1 MRAVA
6 LAAIVVTATISPL
19 AAQGSTAELLGQ
31 AHEFYE
37 RLEVERALPLLRQ
50 IVSPNWPFEV
60 TREQRVEA
68 YKYLGACLTLA
79 GKRDSA
85 VLFFRAAIERDPFTE
100 LDPNL
105 FTPAQLATFGE
116 AQRRTFAVAV
126 RPVASAR
133 VDPRT
138 ARVTF
143 TIVVTHAALVDVKL
157 SAVGTGPRQSLFQGT
172 MDGVREITWDGLFAD
187 RRLAPQGRYALAV
200 AGRSRLTGTSDSAR
214 VYFDLRHE
222 VAPLEDTLPALDRGA
237 LLPERISPEAARR
250 DVAKGL
256 GVAAAALVIA
266 GAANG
271 DLGGGEGGG
280 AGVVGGAAPAGAQ
293 RALTVAPLVSLVE
306 HRVDAGFG
314 VERSLGPIVGA
325 VGTLRVGP
333 RLEAAVRAVGGRLIG
348 STGVLDRDVGELGVE
363 ASVVTVPWLV
373 LQAGA
378 ARRAY
383 STKLGRQTWTL
394 VGLGAKARMA
404 FAGDAIHS
412 VWRAALLPPV
422 SASGLR
428 GPDTA
433 VRAATGLEYRV
444 RTMTLCVEYSLERY
458 DFPAEAGV
466 RRLEQ
471 LSAVT
476 LLLELRLR

>member
-1 MRAVA
+1 MRPLA
-6 LAAIVVTATISPL
+6 LAAIVATATISPL

-85 VLFFRAAIERDPFTE
+85 VLYFRAAIERDPFTE

-143 TIVVTHAALVDVKL
+143 TVVATHAALVDVKL

-172 MDGVREITWDGLFAD
+172 MDGVREITWDGLFSD

-222 VAPLEDTLPALDRGA
+222 VAPLEDTLRDLDRGA

-256 GVAAAALVIA
+256 GVAAAALLIA

-271 DLGGGEGGG
+271 DLGGGERGG
-280 AGVVGGAAPAGAQ
+280 AVVVAATAAVTGVVAFLVGRRHGAIPQNIVANARR
-293 RALTVAPLVSLVE
+293 RAERDSANASVRGRNADRIAATVLLVSPA
-306 HRVDAGFG
+306 AG
-314 VERSLGPIVGA
+314 EGP
-325 VGTLRVGP
+325 GP
-333 RLEAAVRAVGGRLIG
+333 
-348 STGVLDRDVGELGVE
+348 
-363 ASVVTVPWLV
+363 
-373 LQAGA
+373 
-378 ARRAY
+378 
-383 STKLGRQTWTL
+383 
-394 VGLGAKARMA
+394 
-404 FAGDAIHS
+404 
-412 VWRAALLPPV
+412 
-422 SASGLR
+422 
-428 GPDTA
+428 
-433 VRAATGLEYRV
+433 
-444 RTMTLCVEYSLERY
+444 
-458 DFPAEAGV
+458 
-466 RRLEQ
+466 
-471 LSAVT
+471 
-476 LLLELRLR
+476 

>member
-1 MRAVA
+1 MRPLA
-6 LAAIVVTATISPL
+6 LAAIVATATISPL

-100 LDPNL
+100 LDPNV

-143 TIVVTHAALVDVKL
+143 TIVATHAALVDVKL
-157 SAVGTGPRQSLFQGT
+157 SAVGTGPPLSLFQGT

-200 AGRSRLTGTSDSAR
+200 AGRSRLTGTSDLAR

-256 GVAAAALVIA
+256 GVAAAALLIA
-266 GAANG
+266 AAANG
-271 DLGGGEGGG
+271 DLGGGEREG
-280 AGVVGGAAPAGAQ
+280 AVVVAATAAVTGVVAFLVGRRHGAIPQNIVANARHRAERDSANASVRGRNAGRIA
-293 RALTVAPLVSLVE
+293 ATVLLVSPA
-306 HRVDAGFG
+306 AG
-314 VERSLGPIVGA
+314 EGP
-325 VGTLRVGP
+325 GP
-333 RLEAAVRAVGGRLIG
+333 
-348 STGVLDRDVGELGVE
+348 
-363 ASVVTVPWLV
+363 
-373 LQAGA
+373 
-378 ARRAY
+378 
-383 STKLGRQTWTL
+383 
-394 VGLGAKARMA
+394 
-404 FAGDAIHS
+404 
-412 VWRAALLPPV
+412 
-422 SASGLR
+422 
-428 GPDTA
+428 
-433 VRAATGLEYRV
+433 
-444 RTMTLCVEYSLERY
+444 
-458 DFPAEAGV
+458 
-466 RRLEQ
+466 
-471 LSAVT
+471 
-476 LLLELRLR
+476 

>member
-1 MRAVA
+1 MRPLA
-6 LAAIVVTATISPL
+6 LAAIVATATISPL

-143 TIVVTHAALVDVKL
+143 TVVATHAALVDVKL

-172 MDGVREITWDGLFAD
+172 MDGVREITWDGLFSD

-256 GVAAAALVIA
+256 GVAGAALVIA

-271 DLGGGEGGG
+271 DLGGGERGG
-280 AGVVGGAAPAGAQ
+280 AVVVAATAAVTGVVAFLVGRRHGAIPQNIVANARRRAERDSANASVRGRNAGRIA
-293 RALTVAPLVSLVE
+293 ATVLLVSPA
-306 HRVDAGFG
+306 AG
-314 VERSLGPIVGA
+314 EGP
-325 VGTLRVGP
+325 GP
-333 RLEAAVRAVGGRLIG
+333 
-348 STGVLDRDVGELGVE
+348 
-363 ASVVTVPWLV
+363 
-373 LQAGA
+373 
-378 ARRAY
+378 
-383 STKLGRQTWTL
+383 
-394 VGLGAKARMA
+394 
-404 FAGDAIHS
+404 
-412 VWRAALLPPV
+412 
-422 SASGLR
+422 
-428 GPDTA
+428 
-433 VRAATGLEYRV
+433 
-444 RTMTLCVEYSLERY
+444 
-458 DFPAEAGV
+458 
-466 RRLEQ
+466 
-471 LSAVT
+471 
-476 LLLELRLR
+476 

>member
-1 MRAVA
+1 MRPLA
-6 LAAIVVTATISPL
+6 LAAIVVTATVSPL

-85 VLFFRAAIERDPFTE
+85 VLYFRAAIERDPFTE

-105 FTPAQLATFGE
+105 FTPAQLATFSE

-143 TIVVTHAALVDVKL
+143 TIVATHVALVDVKL
-157 SAVGTGPRQSLFQGT
+157 SAVGTGPRLSLFQGT
-172 MDGVREITWDGLFAD
+172 MDGVREITWDGLVGD

-256 GVAAAALVIA
+256 GVAAAALLIA

-271 DLGGGEGGG
+271 DLGGGEREG
-280 AGVVGGAAPAGAQ
+280 AVVVAATAAVTGVVAFLVGRRHGAIPQNIVANARRRAERDSANASVRGRNAGRIA
-293 RALTVAPLVSLVE
+293 ATVLLVSPA
-306 HRVDAGFG
+306 AG
-314 VERSLGPIVGA
+314 EGP
-325 VGTLRVGP
+325 GP
-333 RLEAAVRAVGGRLIG
+333 
-348 STGVLDRDVGELGVE
+348 
-363 ASVVTVPWLV
+363 
-373 LQAGA
+373 
-378 ARRAY
+378 
-383 STKLGRQTWTL
+383 
-394 VGLGAKARMA
+394 
-404 FAGDAIHS
+404 
-412 VWRAALLPPV
+412 
-422 SASGLR
+422 
-428 GPDTA
+428 
-433 VRAATGLEYRV
+433 
-444 RTMTLCVEYSLERY
+444 
-458 DFPAEAGV
+458 
-466 RRLEQ
+466 
-471 LSAVT
+471 
-476 LLLELRLR
+476 

>member
-1 MRAVA
+1 MRPLA
-6 LAAIVVTATISPL
+6 LAAIVATATISPL

-126 RPVASAR
+126 RSVEPAR

-138 ARVTF
+138 ARVRF
-143 TIVVTHAALVDVKL
+143 TIVATHAALVDVKL
-157 SAVGTGPRQSLFQGT
+157 SAVGAGPPRSLVQST
-172 MDGVREITWDGLFAD
+172 MDGVREITWDGLLAD
-187 RRLAPQGRYALAV
+187 RRLAPPGRYALAV
-200 AGRSRLTGTSDSAR
+200 AGRSRLTGTSDSVR

-222 VAPLEDTLPALDRGA
+222 VAPLEDTLPTLDRGA

-256 GVAAAALVIA
+256 GVAAAALLIA

-271 DLGGGEGGG
+271 DLGGGERGG
-280 AGVVGGAAPAGAQ
+280 AVVVAATAAVTGVVAFLVGRRHGAIPQNIVANARR
-293 RALTVAPLVSLVE
+293 RAERDSANASVRGRNADRIAATVLLVSPA
-306 HRVDAGFG
+306 AG
-314 VERSLGPIVGA
+314 EGP
-325 VGTLRVGP
+325 GP
-333 RLEAAVRAVGGRLIG
+333 
-348 STGVLDRDVGELGVE
+348 
-363 ASVVTVPWLV
+363 
-373 LQAGA
+373 
-378 ARRAY
+378 
-383 STKLGRQTWTL
+383 
-394 VGLGAKARMA
+394 
-404 FAGDAIHS
+404 
-412 VWRAALLPPV
+412 
-422 SASGLR
+422 
-428 GPDTA
+428 
-433 VRAATGLEYRV
+433 
-444 RTMTLCVEYSLERY
+444 
-458 DFPAEAGV
+458 
-466 RRLEQ
+466 
-471 LSAVT
+471 
-476 LLLELRLR
+476 

>member
-1 MRAVA
+1 M
-6 LAAIVVTATISPL
+6 
-19 AAQGSTAELLGQ
+19 
-31 AHEFYE
+31 
-37 RLEVERALPLLRQ
+37 
-50 IVSPNWPFEV
+50 
-60 TREQRVEA
+60 
-68 YKYLGACLTLA
+68 
-79 GKRDSA
+79 
-85 VLFFRAAIERDPFTE
+85 LFFRAAIERDPFTE

-143 TIVVTHAALVDVKL
+143 TVVATHAALVDVKL

-256 GVAAAALVIA
+256 GVAAAALLIA

-271 DLGGGEGGG
+271 DLGGGEREG
-280 AGVVGGAAPAGAQ
+280 AVVVAATAAVTGVVAFLVGRRHGAIPQNIVANARR
-293 RALTVAPLVSLVE
+293 RAERDSANASVRGRNADRIAATVLLVSPA
-306 HRVDAGFG
+306 AG
-314 VERSLGPIVGA
+314 EGP
-325 VGTLRVGP
+325 GP
-333 RLEAAVRAVGGRLIG
+333 
-348 STGVLDRDVGELGVE
+348 
-363 ASVVTVPWLV
+363 
-373 LQAGA
+373 
-378 ARRAY
+378 
-383 STKLGRQTWTL
+383 
-394 VGLGAKARMA
+394 
-404 FAGDAIHS
+404 
-412 VWRAALLPPV
+412 
-422 SASGLR
+422 
-428 GPDTA
+428 
-433 VRAATGLEYRV
+433 
-444 RTMTLCVEYSLERY
+444 
-458 DFPAEAGV
+458 
-466 RRLEQ
+466 
-471 LSAVT
+471 
-476 LLLELRLR
+476 